1 MGHKQQIKN
10 GFLFSVLLLLFT
22 LAFARVHMRVQFT
35 LTGYE
40 IGELKKQE
48 HKLLKRRS
56 DLQMQLSKLTSRR
69 HLEHLAAVKPGMKPK
84 QRKLVSN

>member
-1 MGHKQQIKN
+1 MVQDQQIKN
-10 GFLFSVLLLLFT
+10 GFLFSALLLLFT

-48 HKLLKRRS
+48 HQLLKRRS
-56 DLQMQLSKLTSRR
+56 DLQMQLSKLTSRK
-69 HLEHLAAVKPGMKPK
+69 HLELLASVKSDIKARP
-84 QRKLVSN
+84 RKLVAN